1 MFMKQL
7 MNDVLKL
14 AAVMTIV
21 TAAVLMSVFGF
32 VAKADSA
39 AQAQAGAQAGVNS
52 WRTIRSLIGFAA
64 YTGASGAQFSQ
75 TLGIDQGT
83 TVL

>member
-21 TAAVLMSVFGF
+21 TAAVLISVFGF

-39 AQAQAGAQAGVNS
+39 AQAQAGAQAGS
-52 WRTIRSLIGFAA
+52 IA
-64 YTGASGAQFSQ
+64 GAQSGA
-75 TLGIDQGT
+75 
-83 TVL
+83 